1 MENFIKNLILG
12 LTNCRNN
19 KTIAMS
25 YTASVNHLLMQ
36 QWIAENHD
44 TDTIREKLSVLG
56 FDDEAITAHIKEY
69 KKIRHAKR
77 LVTGFICMGAG
88 AFLGFLSCV
97 LTIINPIPELYNWI
111 LYGLTSIAITTIFV
125 GLYFVFE

>member
-1 MENFIKNLILG
+1 
-12 LTNCRNN
+12 
-19 KTIAMS
+19 MS
-25 YTASVNHLLMQ
+25 YTASVSPALLQ
-36 QWIAENHD
+36 QWLAENHD

-56 FDDEAITAHIKEY
+56 FNDEAITTHIKEY

-88 AFLGFLSCV
+88 AFLGFVSCV

-111 LYGLTSIAITTIFV
+111 LYGLTSIAITIIFV